1 MRSLLKTL
9 GWMTLVLTAVLVTRT
24 LLAPSIQLEVTP
36 VDVLPLD
43 QHQIAGNLSAAVQ
56 LKTLSEQSSLNDP
69 EPSLSTFFELHD
81 LLRVTYPR
89 VHTQLSAQTLGG
101 ASLLYRWQGSDPS
114 LKPAL
119 FLAHQDVVPADE
131 ATLKQWTFPP
141 FSGAI
146 EEGFIWGRGT
156 LDFKFGVIG
165 WLEACEHLLASGF
178 KPQRTLY
185 FAFGHDEEIMG
196 KQGAQTIAHH
206 FKQQGVHFAM
216 VLDEGLPITH
226 DIMPGLPA
234 PLALIAL
241 AEKGYVTLELSV
253 EAEGGHS
260 SMPPPHTAVG
270 VLAKA
275 ITRIE
280 DNPMPAHTSPPTEA
294 LFAAVGP
301 ELPFAKRLV
310 FANLWLFKPL
320 LLAQLSRQPGT
331 NALVRSTQAAT
342 MVEGSMKENV
352 LPTRARGLV
361 NFRILPGD
369 TQESIVAHV
378 REVVNNPEV
387 RVRAFKGQNASPI
400 SCYQCAPYKTI
411 ARTIQQIFPNTLVA
425 PSITVGAT
433 DARHYAQVADQVYR
447 FAPQHIGPDDRARF
461 HGLNERVGVDNLAD
475 GVRFYRQ
482 LLLNVDTM
490 GLKPPDPASPASP

>member
-1 MRSLLKTL
+1 MRSLLKVL
-9 GWMTLVLTAVLVTRT
+9 GLITLVLAVVLVTRT
-24 LLAPSIQLEVTP
+24 FLAPSLQVEVAP
-36 VDVLPLD
+36 VDVVPLD
-43 QHQIAGNLSAAVQ
+43 QNKIAGHLSAAVQ
-56 LKTLSEQSSLNDP
+56 LKTLSRQSTPEDP
-69 EPSLSTFFELHD
+69 EPSLSAFFELHD

-89 VHTQLSAQTLGG
+89 VHNQLSPQTLGG
-101 ASLLYRWQGSDPS
+101 ASLLFRWQGSDPA

-131 ATLKQWTFPP
+131 ATLQLWTYPP

-146 EEGFIWGRGT
+146 KEGFVWGRGT

-165 WLEACEHLLASGF
+165 WLEACEHLLRSGF
-178 KPQRTLY
+178 KPRRTLY

-196 KQGAQTIAHH
+196 KQGAQTIAAH
-206 FKQQGVHFAM
+206 FKQQGIQFAM

-270 VLAKA
+270 VLAEA

-280 DNPMPAHTSPPTEA
+280 AHPMPTHTSPPTEA
-294 LFAAVGP
+294 LLTTVGP

-320 LLAQLSRQPGT
+320 LLAQLSQKPST

-342 MVEGSMKENV
+342 MVEGSVKENV

-369 TQESIVAHV
+369 SQESIVAHV
-378 REVVNNPEV
+378 KEVVDNPEV
-387 RVRAFKGQNASPI
+387 QVRAFKGQNASSI
-400 SCYQCAPYKTI
+400 SCYQCAPYETI
-411 ARTIQQIFPNTLVA
+411 AQTIHQVFPNTLVA

-461 HGLNERVGVDNLAD
+461 HGLNERVGVDDFAD

-482 LLLNVDTM
+482 LLLNVDAM
-490 GLKPPDPASPASP
+490 GLEDSSSASPTSP